1 MVDPIQAPTI
11 LAKTGPRGAILPWG
25 TPLLITDYG
34 AALKKGGT
42 GVLRGTPGT
51 IWARY
56 ETAAMVRV
64 PIFHTAPVSQLDARQ
79 VLRQGRAGVIS
90 FLLEPDEHH
99 PPNAWLYVCRDRSY
113 ALDKLAS
120 EVRRHVRRAQGS
132 LRIEPIDWTTLLAN
146 GLLAYSDTRA
156 RVGLS
161 DGSITHFRQRFEA
174 FSSFPGHYVVGA
186 WKGETLAAF
195 VTLIVI
201 DDWVV
206 IEGSFSASAELDQ
219 RPNNG
224 LAHYVLDH
232 FLVKQGF
239 ETVSFGTNSI
249 QESSQKSGLHSYKI
263 RIGFEAKP
271 VHRALIIHPTL
282 RPLVNRITLWSM
294 KTALRLKPGDRRLLK
309 AIGVINYLLSEQRT
323 AGTHRDNWV

>member
-1 MVDPIQAPTI
+1 MVDPSQAPTI
-11 LAKTGPRGAILPWG
+11 LAKTGPRGGIMPWG

-34 AALKKGGT
+34 AALKKSGIA
-42 GVLRGTPGT
+42 VLPGAPGT
-51 IWARY
+51 IWTRY

-64 PIFHTAPVSQLDARQ
+64 PAFHTAPVSQLDARQ
-79 VLRQGRAGVIS
+79 VLRQGRAAVTS
-90 FLLEPDEHH
+90 FILEPDEHH
-99 PPNAWLYVCRDRSY
+99 PPNACVYVCCDRSY
-113 ALDKLAS
+113 ALDKLVS

-132 LRIEPIDWTTLLAN
+132 LRIEPIDWKTLLEN
-146 GLLAYSDTRA
+146 GLVAYSDTRA

-161 DGSITHFRQRFEA
+161 DGSLAHFRKRFEA
-174 FSSFPGHYVVGA
+174 FSSYPGHYVVGA

-201 DDWVV
+201 DDWVE
-206 IEGSFSASAELDQ
+206 IEGSFSANAELDQ

-232 FLVKQGF
+232 FLVKQGV
-239 ETVSFGTNSI
+239 ETVSYGISSI
-249 QESSQKSGLHSYKI
+249 QESGQKSGLHSYKI

-271 VHRALIIHPTL
+271 VHRAFIVHPTL
-282 RPLVNRITLWSM
+282 RPLANRITLWSM

-309 AIGVINYLLSEQRT
+309 AIGVINYLLLERRT
-323 AGTHRDNWV
+323 A